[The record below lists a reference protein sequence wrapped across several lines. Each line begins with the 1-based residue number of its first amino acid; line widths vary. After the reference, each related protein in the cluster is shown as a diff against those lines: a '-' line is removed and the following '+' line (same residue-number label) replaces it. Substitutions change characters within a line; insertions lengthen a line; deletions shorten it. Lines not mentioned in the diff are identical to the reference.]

1 MVLVVTSQM
10 EVVIDGELPVTWILL
25 LGLWGSL
32 LSLCL
37 CVFRLSPATENKLR
51 LHYRR
56 ALRNNTDPYKRAVYC
71 IIGRCDIT
79 DNQSE
84 VADKT
89 EDYLWLKV
97 GTASLA
103 ISSSSVSLPAWCL
116 CADQDRAMEFLSALF
131 FIVQFPLMSTQLS
144 SFSFLPSPLPPFS
157 FPFALLRIEYRYQAC
172 STMELQPSPRV
183 SCNLQLTAGAWLL
196 DSHSWTYGHWCSLY
210 QCVCVSFGDL
220 VEPSVFWWWWH
231 QLTTRQ
237 AHSLTIPETAARRL
251 W

>member
-103 ISSSSVSLPAWCL
+103 ISNSSVSLPAWCL

-131 FIVQFPLMSTQLS
+131 FIVQFPLMSTQLAFFFFFPS
-144 SFSFLPSPLPPFS
+144 LSPSPFLLPFCIVKD
-157 FPFALLRIEYRYQAC
+157 RIQVSGMLYHGA
-172 STMELQPSPRV
+172 TTQPQGLMQPP
-183 SCNLQLTAGAWLL
+183 A
-196 DSHSWTYGHWCSLY
+196 HSWNMAAEQS
-210 QCVCVSFGDL
+210 
-220 VEPSVFWWWWH
+220 
-231 QLTTRQ
+231 QLDIWPQ
-237 AHSLTIPETAARRL
+237 M
-251 W
+251 